1 MFTNNFDPVAFN
13 FFIFDIRWYSLSY
26 ILGILL
32 GWIYIKKFYLTDSSS
47 EALFDKYISYLIIG
61 IIIGGR
67 LGYVLLYDLNYFI
80 KNPIEIIFLWNG
92 GMSFHGG
99 VLGVII
105 ASYLFAKKNSLKTF
119 YYLDLVSLAAPI
131 GIFFGRVANFINSEL
146 YGRPTDMPWSVI
158 FIKVDDINRHPS
170 QIYEALMEGIVLFI
184 ILNYIMKSYHKREG
198 LISGFFLI
206 YYSMFRFFIEFTRE
220 PDQHIGFIFSQFTF
234 GQIISFVSLIFGII
248 IIYIKKDAKI

>member
-1 MFTNNFDPVAFN
+1 MFINNFDPVAFN

-26 ILGILL
+26 ILGILF
-32 GWIYIKKFYLTDSSS
+32 GWIYIKKIYIADSFYK
-47 EALFDKYISYLIIG
+47 ALFDKYISYLIIG

-105 ASYLFAKKNSLKTF
+105 VSYLFAKKNSLNTF

-146 YGRPTDMPWSVI
+146 YGRPTDLPWSVI
-158 FIKVDDINRHPS
+158 FIKVDNLDRHPS
-170 QIYEALMEGIVLFI
+170 QIYEAIMEGLVLFI
-184 ILNYIMKSYHKREG
+184 ILNYIMKSYQRREG

-206 YYSMFRFFIEFTRE
+206 FYSTFRFFIEFTRE
-220 PDQHIGFIFSQFTF
+220 PDQHIGLIFSQFTF

>member
-99 VLGVII
+99 VLV
-105 ASYLFAKKNSLKTF
+105 
-119 YYLDLVSLAAPI
+119 
-131 GIFFGRVANFINSEL
+131 
-146 YGRPTDMPWSVI
+146 
-158 FIKVDDINRHPS
+158 
-170 QIYEALMEGIVLFI
+170 
-184 ILNYIMKSYHKREG
+184 
-198 LISGFFLI
+198 
-206 YYSMFRFFIEFTRE
+206 
-220 PDQHIGFIFSQFTF
+220 
-234 GQIISFVSLIFGII
+234 
-248 IIYIKKDAKI
+248 